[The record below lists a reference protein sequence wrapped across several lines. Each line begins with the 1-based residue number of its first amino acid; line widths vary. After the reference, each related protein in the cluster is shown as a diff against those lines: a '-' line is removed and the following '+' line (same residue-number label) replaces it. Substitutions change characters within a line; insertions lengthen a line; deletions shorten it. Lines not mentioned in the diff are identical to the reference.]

1 VNIINQDDVLVEME
15 TSQVKKAREMMKKIS
30 KLGKN
35 GITFRVES
43 YDNKTEYLFTKLNT
57 IKPAMIEEATK
68 NARLSAQTFANDSQS
83 SLGKI
88 KSARQGQFSIRDR
101 DNSTPY
107 IKKVRI
113 AGLSQSQAEEK
124 ISSRYRTY
132 LKHPDIQ
139 IEVLNKRAYV
149 IGEVRNPGE
158 VPLPNERMTLLQ
170 LLAKAGDMTDSA
182 NRSSILIIK
191 NGQMSRVHTKV
202 VNLTDMNAIA
212 TASLMIEPNDI
223 VYVMPNGMKAFNTKV
238 NEISPVFQLIGNI
251 LQPFVNVKFLTN

>member
-1 VNIINQDDVLVEME
+1 MKHILLIFVIIAFSACSSKDDYILFNKAQNGQQVQTTEVKNIAFEYKVQPYDRISILVYKHPELSSTTMGSTQQERGFLVN
-15 TSQVKKAREMMKKIS
+15 S
-30 KLGKN
+30 KG
-35 GITFRVES
+35 
-43 YDNKTEYLFTKLNT
+43 YL
-57 IKPAMIEEATK
+57 
-68 NARLSAQTFANDSQS
+68 RLP
-83 SLGKI
+83 L
-88 KSARQGQFSIRDR
+88 
-101 DNSTPY
+101 

-113 AGLSQSQAEEK
+113 AGLSQTQAEDK
-124 ISSRYRTY
+124 ISHLYRTY

-139 IEVLNKRAYV
+139 VEVINKRAYV
-149 IGEVRNPGE
+149 IGEVNTPGE
-158 VPLPNERMTLLQ
+158 VPLPNERITLLQ

-251 LQPFVNVKFLTN
+251 LQPFVNIKFLTN